1 MVTKK
6 MPRFNHFSKRS
17 FLFIF
22 AISLTIMIL
31 AGIFVS
37 NLLLPNN
44 ENTSEHE
51 DPFLIRINGVKIENE
66 NPTETGSLNA
76 TTKSEISKYLVIDLS
91 IENIYDGEYRNT
103 KYSMKLNHEVT
114 PFIASGIIS
123 FESERFWVAPKSIA
137 AESRNTLPLKVTG
150 FVHNWN
156 LLLTSEADLET
167 YHGKKFSELPDHLK
181 SIEVQVKWSG
191 GMQTEILPI
200 NLDEISLE

>member
-1 MVTKK
+1 M
-6 MPRFNHFSKRS
+6 
-17 FLFIF
+17 IY
-22 AISLTIMIL
+22 AISLTILLL
-31 AGIFVS
+31 AGVLAS
-37 NLLLPNN
+37 KLLLPNHAN
-44 ENTSEHE
+44 SSDHK
-51 DPFLIRINGVKIENE
+51 DPFLIHVNSVKIENE

>member
-1 MVTKK
+1 MKKQRKVVTL
-6 MPRFNHFSKRS
+6 
-17 FLFIF
+17 FL
-22 AISLTIMIL
+22 AISIIIL
-31 AGIFVS
+31 SCIFVS

-103 KYSMKLNHEVT
+103 KYSIKLNHEVT

-167 YHGKKFSELPDHLK
+167 YHGKKLNELLDHLK

-191 GMQTEILPI
+191 GMQTEIIPI